1 MKVKKKKNIVSEDAS
16 PNPEYLIK
24 SIAEQGYSLETSL
37 ADLMDNSISANAHK
51 IEVLID
57 TDSEPFK
64 LFLADNGEGMTE
76 KQLSANM
83 QFPSNSPEESRHNLD
98 LGRFGLGMKTA
109 SFSQTRKFTVLSKK
123 KGDKKYHGRTWDVD
137 YLRDNGWKIIIN
149 PDEEVA
155 NIMYQYNRLSQ
166 DYLNKFEDFEANTI
180 VVWDGLYK
188 FEDYLNEENRK
199 DSLKKEVTEVTS
211 DYLALVFHRFMER
224 DLDPLQIRINNT
236 RVHPFNPFP
245 EEEKDFRQIEPKQS
259 AFRSD
264 VIKIEGFVL
273 PSRAIAETKTGLTKW
288 TTKYRGLMDMEGLYI
303 YRADRIILFGGWN
316 GIVKKAPRLQLARLR
331 VEVGNSVD
339 HLLHLNVAK
348 SQIVVPH
355 ELRNAFEDYILEL
368 KVEAEREYYNRG
380 IRKFSGKKAP
390 DNIQLFDRSY
400 SNKGSILEVNN
411 NFPLIK
417 TLEDS
422 MSEKQ
427 KSQLNLLL
435 RMINTRV
442 NNIRHVHEEKDFVG
456 VEEKDHFSIE
466 QIINLIGQLKEN
478 GFSKEVIKNNLLS
491 NLGYKFSSF
500 PEEIKKMLTNN

>member
-1 MKVKKKKNIVSEDAS
+1 MSYEKKRLKSEDAS
-16 PNPEYLIK
+16 PNPEFLIK

-37 ADLMDNSISANAHK
+37 ADLMDNSISAKANK

-64 LFLADNGEGMTE
+64 LFLADNGQGMTE
-76 KQLSANM
+76 EELSRNM
-83 QFPSNSPEESRHNLD
+83 QFPSNSPEHSRSNSD

-123 KGDKKYHGRTWDVD
+123 EGEMKYHGRTWDVD
-137 YLRDNGWKIIIN
+137 FLKANGWKIIIN
-149 PDEEVA
+149 SDEEVA
-155 NIMYQYNRLSQ
+155 RLMFQYHQLS
-166 DYLNKFEDFEANTI
+166 KDFLKRFDEYEPNTI
-180 VVWDGLYK
+180 VIWEGLYK
-188 FEDYLNEENRK
+188 FESYLKEGNRK
-199 DSLKKEVTEVTS
+199 DALKREITEVTS
-211 DYLALVFHRFMER
+211 DYLALVFHRFMEKSIN
-224 DLDPLQIRINNT
+224 PLKIRINNT
-236 RVHPFNPFP
+236 IVSPFNPFP

-273 PSRAIAETKTGLTKW
+273 PSRSITESKQSLTKW
-288 TTKYRGLMDMEGLYI
+288 TTRYRGLMDMEGLYI
-303 YRADRIILFGGWN
+303 YRANRIILFGGWN

-355 ELRNAFEDYILEL
+355 ELRNAFEDYIGEL
-368 KVEAEREYYNRG
+368 KIEAEREYYNRG
-380 IRKFSGKKAP
+380 IRKFSGTKTQ
-390 DNIQLFDRSY
+390 NHVQLFERSY

-411 NFPLIK
+411 NFPLVK
-417 TLEDS
+417 NLQESLDR
-422 MSEKQ
+422 KQ

-442 NNIRHVHEEKDFVG
+442 NNIRHVHEEKEFIG
-456 VEEKDHFSIE
+456 IEEKDGISVEELH
-466 QIINLIGQLKEN
+466 
-478 GFSKEVIKNNLLS
+478 NNILELLS
-491 NLGYKFSSF
+491 NGISKEMIK
-500 PEEIKKMLTNN
+500 EEIIPHLGFKYASLPGTIKSIIK

>member
-1 MKVKKKKNIVSEDAS
+1 MSKINNKIKSEDAS

-37 ADLMDNSISANAHK
+37 ADLMDNSISAKADK

-64 LFLADNGEGMTE
+64 LFLADNGQGMTE
-76 KQLSANM
+76 PELSKNM
-83 QFPSNSPEESRHNLD
+83 QFPSNSPEDSRLNSD

-123 KGDKKYHGRTWDVD
+123 EGEKKYHGRTWDVD
-137 YLRDNGWKIIIN
+137 FLKANGWKIIIN
-149 PDEEVA
+149 SDEEVA
-155 NIMYQYNRLSQ
+155 SLMYQYNQLSKDFLKRFD
-166 DYLNKFEDFEANTI
+166 DYAPNTI
-180 VVWDGLYK
+180 VIWDGLYK
-188 FEDYLNEENRK
+188 FESYLKEGNRK
-199 DSLKKEVTEVTS
+199 DALKREITEVTS
-211 DYLALVFHRFMER
+211 DYLALVFHRFMEK
-224 DLDPLQIRINNT
+224 DTDPLKIRINNT
-236 RVHPFNPFP
+236 IVSPFNPFP

-259 AFRSD
+259 SFRSD

-273 PSRAIAETKTGLTKW
+273 PSRAISESKKGLTKW
-288 TTKYRGLMDMEGLYI
+288 TTRHRGLMDMEGLYI

-355 ELRNAFEDYILEL
+355 ELRNAFEDYIQEL

-380 IRKFSGKKAP
+380 IRKFSGSK
-390 DNIQLFDRSY
+390 NQNHVQLFERSY
-400 SNKGSILEVNN
+400 SNKGSVLEVNN
-411 NFPLIK
+411 NFPLVK
-417 TLEDS
+417 NLQES
-422 MSEKQ
+422 LNKKQ
-427 KSQLNLLL
+427 NSQLNLIL

-442 NNIRHVHEEKDFVG
+442 NNIRQVYEEKEFLCIEEKDGLSAEDLEFNIL
-456 VEEKDHFSIE
+456 E
-466 QIINLIGQLKEN
+466 
-478 GFSKEVIKNNLLS
+478 LLS
-491 NLGYKFSSF
+491 SGITKEMLR
-500 PEEIKKMLTNN
+500 EEIIPHLGFKYTSLPDNIKSLIQ